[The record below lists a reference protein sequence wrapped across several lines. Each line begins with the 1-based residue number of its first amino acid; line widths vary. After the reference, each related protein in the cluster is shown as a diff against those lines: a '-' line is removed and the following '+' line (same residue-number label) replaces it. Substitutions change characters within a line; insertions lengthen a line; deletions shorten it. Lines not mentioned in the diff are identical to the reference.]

1 MIKTDTLLKSWK
13 VAEYDKEA
21 IENEYRRLYNA
32 IQALYENSLIS
43 RETREKDYVKLKKAY
58 QKAIAQIYTEVYHGY
73 DNNSST
79 AGGCRR
85 YMR

>member
-21 IENEYRRLYNA
+21 IENEYRRLYDA

-58 QKAIAQIYTEVYHGY
+58 QEAIAQI
-73 DNNSST
+73 
-79 AGGCRR
+79 
-85 YMR
+85 